1 MFVEFCASPDADGCS
16 LSHDEFAVIKHAVET
31 IDVHMSS
38 KDTTSQ
44 DVRLW
49 VLVKDRTSA
58 SGKRYIAYLTVGPFK
73 GKLYLNL
80 RDYWYPNGPTGGLAR
95 TQRGIALNLEDW
107 TAFEGLIATIECKWE
122 QAEEYLS
129 PSPNQMIISAGDT
142 LEEDSQI
149 ITLE

>member
-1 MFVEFCASPDADGCS
+1 MQRRRMLESDTRVPDSPCQQNPAN
-16 LSHDEFAVIKHAVET
+16 
-31 IDVHMSS
+31 
-38 KDTTSQ
+38 
-44 DVRLW
+44 
-49 VLVKDRTSA
+49 RTSA

-107 TAFEGLIATIECKWE
+107 TAFKGLIATIECKWE
-122 QAEEYLS
+122 QAKEYLS